1 MLLLIFH
8 KVLRFDPLQGYKMS
22 STHSGGESEV
32 RREWWG
38 TEGNA
43 VVGPANILK
52 NEYSSPGSGVRGVG
66 GCGAEGGRDIPRQQ
80 DKYEF
85 YNGS

>member
-1 MLLLIFH
+1 M
-8 KVLRFDPLQGYKMS
+8 
-22 STHSGGESEV
+22 
-32 RREWWG
+32 
-38 TEGNA
+38 
-43 VVGPANILK
+43 VGPANILK
-52 NEYSSPGSGVRGVG
+52 NECSSPGSGVGGVG